1 MNSREDIAA
10 LLRESKTIAI
20 VGLSPKPH
28 RESYSVAR
36 YLQTQGYRIVPI
48 NPNAPEVLGQKAYA
62 TLTQAAVH
70 EKIDLVN
77 VFRNSEDVPPVA
89 EEAMAIGAH
98 GLWLQMGIAHADAA
112 QHARNAGL
120 RVVQDACI
128 KVEHA
133 RRA

>member
-1 MNSREDIAA
+1 M
-10 LLRESKTIAI
+10 
-20 VGLSPKPH
+20 
-28 RESYSVAR
+28 
-36 YLQTQGYRIVPI
+36 
-48 NPNAPEVLGQKAYA
+48 
-62 TLTQAAVH
+62 
-70 EKIDLVN
+70 N